1 MQPLEILWHFSLVL
15 SFFSIATMCVLVIR
29 RTYANRI
36 NANMAKWHDRLV
48 PVVLE
53 AIARSGPP
61 ARLEQIRGQRS
72 RYLLGRIGQEFLDLV
87 KGDERTRMVA
97 LLEANGVVEIGLT
110 ELKRAA
116 PSRRVELLS
125 MLAFFDREDVRAA
138 LFSALK
144 NDPDQSVRVS
154 AAVGLLRLCS
164 LPPIEK
170 TIADL
175 RISSANASRR
185 LSAFFRAYALQHPD
199 DALRFVRHAQAPL
212 LITLMLNGLS
222 LAGNHDVLPLLVELT
237 EHADLD
243 VRAEAFRSLSRLGH
257 PVAREPVSQ
266 GLKDKAWPVRAQ
278 AAMCAGRI
286 GLVDLADEVAELLN
300 DPAWWARYRA
310 ADALLKLGEKGHEIL
325 VAASTKKTRAGRIA
339 QLILQE
345 KIVA

>member
-1 MQPLEILWHFSLVL
+1 MQPLELLWLLSLAL
-15 SFFSIATMCVLVIR
+15 SFLSIATMCILVIR
-29 RTYANRI
+29 RTYENRI

-53 AIARSGPP
+53 AIAQSGPP
-61 ARLEQIRGQRS
+61 PRLEQIRGRRS
-72 RYLLGRIGQEFLDLV
+72 RHLLGRIGQEFLNLV
-87 KGDERTRMVA
+87 KGEERTRMIA
-97 LLEANGVVEIGLT
+97 LLEANGVVEICLY
-110 ELKRAA
+110 ELKHAA
-116 PSRRVELLS
+116 PSRRIELLS
-125 MLAFFDREDVRAA
+125 MLAFFNHEETRTA
-138 LFSALK
+138 LLSTLK

-170 TIADL
+170 AIADL
-175 RISSANASRR
+175 RISPANASRR

-222 LAGNHDVLPLLVELT
+222 LAGNHDALPLLIDLT
-237 EHADLD
+237 EHADMD

-257 PVAREPVSQ
+257 PVARESVSR
-266 GLKDKAWPVRAQ
+266 GLKDEAWPVRAQ

-286 GLVDLADEVAELLN
+286 GLVEVTEEVAALLD

-310 ADALLKLGEKGHEIL
+310 ADALLKLGERGRNLLI
-325 VAASTKKTRAGRIA
+325 AASTGKTRAGRIA

-345 KIVA
+345 KPAA